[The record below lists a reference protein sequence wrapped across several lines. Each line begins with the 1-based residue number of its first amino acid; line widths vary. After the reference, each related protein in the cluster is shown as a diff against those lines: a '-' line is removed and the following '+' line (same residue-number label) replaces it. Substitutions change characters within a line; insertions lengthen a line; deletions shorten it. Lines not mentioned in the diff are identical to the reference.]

1 MTLDGNRPPAGEA
14 AGEPEAATAVL
25 RRVRAVRDFTDADV
39 TDAALDEILSVA
51 RWTGSAENRQP
62 WRFVVMRTRETL
74 QALAELAPNAAHIGR
89 APVAVAIVMPG
100 ERAVLDAFDEGRV
113 TERILVAATALGL
126 ASGMGWV
133 PQEAR
138 ADACRLL
145 GVPEERLLRTV
156 IAIGHAAPTAA
167 RPRSR
172 PGTAR
177 RPLDELV
184 HRERW
189 DAR

>member
-1 MTLDGNRPPAGEA
+1 MTLDGDRLTTGKAV
-14 AGEPEAATAVL
+14 TAVM
-25 RRVRAVRDFTDADV
+25 RRVRAVRNFTDGDV
-39 TDAALDEILSVA
+39 SDEALDEILSVA

-62 WRFVVMRTRETL
+62 WRFVVVRARETL

-89 APVAVAIVMPG
+89 APVAIVVVMPG

-113 TERILVAATALGL
+113 TERIVVAATALGL

-156 IAIGHAAPTAA
+156 IAIGHAAPAA
-167 RPRSR
+167 APKRSR

-189 DAR
+189 EAR